1 MSHSWSLLQRPRQL
15 LLLLTAGTAGVILAS
30 VMVAKKN
37 KKKSPKPEVSSAK
50 QNNLKEEEQVLV
62 VKNNEQKTVEV
73 LETKPNNS
81 NQPDDP
87 AEAKPDVV
95 QSPPDTICEISSEK
109 VIEVEVTNEDKCD
122 AVLENEEVVEEQGE
136 EVIKED
142 EEAQNKSW
150 SDLIDE
156 EKQQPPSH
164 EDHIIKDANNVTD
177 QMKTL
182 NFVEVQAQE
191 TASTSTAAA
200 EVTVRR
206 DSGLESPYDES
217 ETVLLTD
224 ETKNRVAS
232 PSASSEDS
240 LKNHK
245 IRTDSGCSYGTAG
258 SDDAI
263 LKSKVTGNSDSGNG
277 STEADDG
284 YLYAYHFSC
293 PGHLCGKLIGPQGSV
308 VKELRNAT
316 NCDLKLFPAK
326 YESRNQRYD
335 AKSRKEPQVCILE
348 GTRTAI
354 ERILLLIREKFPLE
368 HYPELTL
375 DQTNSPDPNDALSAN
390 KIEPGTFLQM
400 ETGNVSNVYV
410 SAIVSGGQ
418 IYIQRPENP
427 TFEALHRL
435 ECCMSQVYE
444 TLQNRV
450 PIVHREVI
458 DVGLVCVAKVD
469 DRYYRLQITA
479 FEASEDS
486 CEVKFLDY
494 GGYGTFYVSDL
505 KQIRS
510 DFLTLPF
517 QAIECYLAN
526 VIPPNGND
534 WPFESAIHLEQL
546 TSNQVISCRVIGQAE
561 DNVPIVQLYTA
572 TFNQEKGQ
580 LESILVNKELVER
593 GGALWVEHSVAA

>member
-50 QNNLKEEEQVLV
+50 QNNLKEEEVL

-73 LETKPNNS
+73 LETKANNS
-81 NQPDDP
+81 NQSDDP

-95 QSPPDTICEISSEK
+95 QSPDTICEISSEK
-109 VIEVEVTNEDKCD
+109 VIDVEVTKQEDKCD
-122 AVLENEEVVEEQGE
+122 AVLENEEVIEEQVEEDK
-136 EVIKED
+136 VIKE
-142 EEAQNKSW
+142 EEGKEEEEEKEAQNKSW

-156 EKQQPPSH
+156 EKQQPPH
-164 EDHIIKDANNVTD
+164 EGQSIKDANNVTD
-177 QMKTL
+177 QMKSL

-316 NCDLKLFPAK
+316 NCDLKLFPAL
-326 YESRNQRYD
+326 R
-335 AKSRKEPQVCILE
+335 KS
-348 GTRTAI
+348 
-354 ERILLLIREKFPLE
+354 
-368 HYPELTL
+368 
-375 DQTNSPDPNDALSAN
+375 
-390 KIEPGTFLQM
+390 
-400 ETGNVSNVYV
+400 
-410 SAIVSGGQ
+410 
-418 IYIQRPENP
+418 
-427 TFEALHRL
+427 
-435 ECCMSQVYE
+435 
-444 TLQNRV
+444 
-450 PIVHREVI
+450 
-458 DVGLVCVAKVD
+458 
-469 DRYYRLQITA
+469 
-479 FEASEDS
+479 
-486 CEVKFLDY
+486 
-494 GGYGTFYVSDL
+494 
-505 KQIRS
+505 
-510 DFLTLPF
+510 
-517 QAIECYLAN
+517 
-526 VIPPNGND
+526 
-534 WPFESAIHLEQL
+534 
-546 TSNQVISCRVIGQAE
+546 
-561 DNVPIVQLYTA
+561 
-572 TFNQEKGQ
+572 
-580 LESILVNKELVER
+580 
-593 GGALWVEHSVAA
+593 